1 MLKSLKIFCSMKRFS
16 PALDHKGWKS
26 ERANERVNLIKGV
39 LIREKKRE
47 RGGGEWIRVVN
58 WLEISPSPS
67 QTHDRN
73 LTVFDISVI

>member
-39 LIREKKRE
+39 LIREKKKRE
-47 RGGGEWIRVVN
+47 GRGRMDQSCKLAGNQSFAITN
-58 WLEISPSPS
+58 
-67 QTHDRN
+67 T
-73 LTVFDISVI
+73 